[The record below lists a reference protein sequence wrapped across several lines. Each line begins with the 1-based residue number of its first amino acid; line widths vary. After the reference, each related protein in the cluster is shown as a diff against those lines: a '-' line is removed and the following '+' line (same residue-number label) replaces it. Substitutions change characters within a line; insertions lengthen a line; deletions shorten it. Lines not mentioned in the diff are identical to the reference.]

1 MYAVPVMPPEQDD
14 AAILGFEYSTL
25 APQTELLLD
34 ADIFY
39 SQLFKSSL
47 YYTDNTD
54 YRLTEWLSL
63 TVNGT
68 GTDFFILW

>member
-25 APQTELLLD
+25 ALQTELLLD

-54 YRLTEWLSL
+54 
-63 TVNGT
+63 T
-68 GTDFFILW
+68 G